1 MYYMYIAIAYI
12 YGIQIT
18 IYMATAH
25 DNHMIEEHIRKLGNF
40 ESVSKKLQ
48 SSGDKRATK
57 FLSVKGAPG

>member
-1 MYYMYIAIAYI
+1 MYIAIAYI

-25 DNHMIEEHIRKLGNF
+25 DNHMIEEHTIRKLGNF